1 MFYIPNEDLKK
12 LENSEKVYEIIEK
25 HNLTDCDIDG
35 ENEIK
40 LNVIV
45 KELEILGETKI
56 IEKINNNEI
65 ILIES

>member
-1 MFYIPNEDLKK
+1 M
-12 LENSEKVYEIIEK
+12 
-25 HNLTDCDIDG
+25 
-35 ENEIK
+35 NEIK